1 MAAVAGLVPWAESG
15 TSIGI
20 AIALALCE
28 NLTKTSQIAGNVLQR
43 FTIAH
48 TLQKRRIR
56 VCLPHITGSVAPCA
70 EDRLYFF
77 RPFRGSRHRAGDQR
91 TGFCLILRKA
101 SVNELI
107 DRICLPPFALGVI
120 GGFYHSGTQ
129 SRIVLR
135 SPTKLL
141 QQCRELVLCGFLCLL
156 QLFQRLYS
164 AGFSAQL
171 GK

>member
-1 MAAVAGLVPWAESG
+1 M
-15 TSIGI
+15 
-20 AIALALCE
+20 
-28 NLTKTSQIAGNVLQR
+28 R
-43 FTIAH
+43 
-48 TLQKRRIR
+48 
-56 VCLPHITGSVAPCA
+56 
-70 EDRLYFF
+70 
-77 RPFRGSRHRAGDQR
+77 RGSSVLLPPFPRQQTPR

-156 QLFQRLYS
+156 QLFQRLHS

>member
-1 MAAVAGLVPWAESG
+1 MQHLPILKICSCPCQAGPNVP
-15 TSIGI
+15 
-20 AIALALCE
+20 
-28 NLTKTSQIAGNVLQR
+28 QR

-56 VCLPHITGSVAPCA
+56 VCLPHITGGVTPCA

-77 RPFRGSRHRAGDQR
+77 RPFRGSRHRTGDQR

-101 SVNELI
+101 GVNELI

-120 GGFYHSGTQ
+120 SGFYHSGTQ
-129 SRIVLR
+129 SRIVLW

-156 QLFQRLYS
+156 QLFQRLHS
-164 AGFSAQL
+164 TGFSA
-171 GK
+171 